1 MKKKM
6 IVVLL
11 IACLGINMV
20 PVMAFADASGS
31 EGKTTESAKMSIA
44 AKTAKTT
51 KTAGTTTFS
60 LDDEEDEDDGEVI
73 EDGDDEDEDVDDE
86 DGDDEDEDGDDEDG
100 DDEDGDDED
109 EDGDDEDGDD
119 EDEDGDDE
127 AGDDEDDEVNFIRIS
142 SVNYN
147 TNNGTRPVYNAKV
160 ADGDVNIAY
169 EGWKGSDG
177 TVSYSSYA
185 AYGEDDEIFDTF
197 KEGVEYTYFIRLS
210 VKSGKTLTDDVK
222 VQLNNQKYPGKI
234 HKSKRLITLSD
245 VYKATSVCQHNM
257 TKKKTKVTCTSD
269 GFITHKC
276 KYCSYSYITD
286 EIKSTGHKWVL
297 DEENCEN
304 ADEEEDGVVEYC
316 CENCNKTKTEKVPR
330 IKTVSLSC
338 NSYTYNGQARKPAVK
353 VVDAAGKVIP
363 ANQYTVEYED
373 NKNAGTAT
381 VNICFDGESSHY
393 ETELEKEF
401 KINPASQ
408 PISVKVGSKKYK
420 KSTLAKK
427 SQKFSIGA
435 KAKNKLTY
443 KAGSKRLSV
452 SSKGTVTVKKGTPKG
467 TYKVTVHAAK
477 SRNYKAAS
485 KTVTVKVA

>member
-31 EGKTTESAKMSIA
+31 EGKNTESAKMSTA

-119 EDEDGDDE
+119 E

-169 EGWKGSDG
+169 EGWRGSDG

-222 VQLNNQKYPGKI
+222 VQLNNQKYLGKI
-234 HKSKRLITLSD
+234 HK
-245 VYKATSVCQHNM
+245 
-257 TKKKTKVTCTSD
+257 
-269 GFITHKC
+269 
-276 KYCSYSYITD
+276 
-286 EIKSTGHKWVL
+286 
-297 DEENCEN
+297 
-304 ADEEEDGVVEYC
+304 
-316 CENCNKTKTEKVPR
+316 PR
-330 IKTVSLSC
+330 
-338 NSYTYNGQARKPAVK
+338 
-353 VVDAAGKVIP
+353 D
-363 ANQYTVEYED
+363 
-373 NKNAGTAT
+373 
-381 VNICFDGESSHY
+381 
-393 ETELEKEF
+393 
-401 KINPASQ
+401 
-408 PISVKVGSKKYK
+408 
-420 KSTLAKK
+420 
-427 SQKFSIGA
+427 
-435 KAKNKLTY
+435 
-443 KAGSKRLSV
+443 
-452 SSKGTVTVKKGTPKG
+452 
-467 TYKVTVHAAK
+467 
-477 SRNYKAAS
+477 
-485 KTVTVKVA
+485 

>member
-1 MKKKM
+1 
-6 IVVLL
+6 
-11 IACLGINMV
+11 
-20 PVMAFADASGS
+20 
-31 EGKTTESAKMSIA
+31 
-44 AKTAKTT
+44 
-51 KTAGTTTFS
+51 
-60 LDDEEDEDDGEVI
+60 
-73 EDGDDEDEDVDDE
+73 
-86 DGDDEDEDGDDEDG
+86 
-100 DDEDGDDED
+100 
-109 EDGDDEDGDD
+109 
-119 EDEDGDDE
+119 
-127 AGDDEDDEVNFIRIS
+127 
-142 SVNYN
+142 
-147 TNNGTRPVYNAKV
+147 
-160 ADGDVNIAY
+160 
-169 EGWKGSDG
+169 
-177 TVSYSSYA
+177 
-185 AYGEDDEIFDTF
+185 
-197 KEGVEYTYFIRLS
+197 
-210 VKSGKTLTDDVK
+210 
-222 VQLNNQKYPGKI
+222 
-234 HKSKRLITLSD
+234 
-245 VYKATSVCQHNM
+245 M

-269 GFITHKC
+269 GFTTHKC

-338 NSYTYNGQARKPAVK
+338 TSYTYNGQARKPAVK

-427 SQKFSIGA
+427 SQKFSIGV

-467 TYKVTVHAAK
+467 TYKVTVNATK

>member
-31 EGKTTESAKMSIA
+31 EEKTTESAKMSTSA
-44 AKTAKTT
+44 

-60 LDDEEDEDDGEVI
+60 LDDEEDEDDGEII
-73 EDGDDEDEDVDDE
+73 EDGDDEDEDGGDE

-109 EDGDDEDGDD
+109 EDGD
-119 EDEDGDDE
+119 DEDGDDE

-222 VQLNNQKYPGKI
+222 VQLNNQKYLGKI

-245 VYKATSVCQHNM
+245 VYKATSVCHHNM

-276 KYCSYSYITD
+276 KYCTSRM
-286 EIKSTGHKWVL
+286 KSNPPVISGCWTR
-297 DEENCEN
+297 
-304 ADEEEDGVVEYC
+304 
-316 CENCNKTKTEKVPR
+316 KTAKMLT
-330 IKTVSLSC
+330 
-338 NSYTYNGQARKPAVK
+338 RKR
-353 VVDAAGKVIP
+353 
-363 ANQYTVEYED
+363 
-373 NKNAGTAT
+373 TA
-381 VNICFDGESSHY
+381 
-393 ETELEKEF
+393 
-401 KINPASQ
+401 
-408 PISVKVGSKKYK
+408 
-420 KSTLAKK
+420 
-427 SQKFSIGA
+427 
-435 KAKNKLTY
+435 
-443 KAGSKRLSV
+443 
-452 SSKGTVTVKKGTPKG
+452 
-467 TYKVTVHAAK
+467 
-477 SRNYKAAS
+477 
-485 KTVTVKVA
+485 